1 LAARGIF
8 ILYEQLKKPIWKN
21 KLAYAAGICLLLL
34 SVNTVWSYVRIGK
47 AYQNWSGVYQ
57 KLPPL
62 VKKEDIH
69 KAVIFIPETRGAPIG
84 DYPFQSLEEA
94 DIVYFKLG
102 PNPPWGLTNSDWKSV
117 YTEYFTGRD
126 AYLYD
131 AEPNELKPLSPDP

>member
-1 LAARGIF
+1 MLCIALLVGSLLLYAFFYFEGSTWSFTPVNARYYTESIFLGFIPLAARGIF

-57 KLPPL
+57 KLPLL

-69 KAVIFIPETRGAPIG
+69 KAVIFIPETPRR
-84 DYPFQSLEEA
+84 
-94 DIVYFKLG
+94 
-102 PNPPWGLTNSDWKSV
+102 TDWRLSFS
-117 YTEYFTGRD
+117 EFGRSG
-126 AYLYD
+126 YCL
-131 AEPNELKPLSPDP
+131 L